1 MVDGKLRE
9 EAGSHIPVAIT
20 FDVLNGKNSL
30 REYWTPR
37 DGTYYA
43 SDIRDKFPNK
53 IEDEAMNTQ
62 KYIAAQKQECYVQAM
77 RNNGIEVSDPD
88 QQSLPAKEQAAAIS
102 FGAKE
107 KVQSIFSDANA
118 VKELSIG
125 IEELKAMPEV
135 EGSILY
141 TMEHESMINNL
152 KSLMLFISDRRLDD
166 ASVEEEI
173 RRVMEKVKPA
183 GVVAA
188 EAGQAEAAVQAQ
200 DADQAVGLAADGG
213 QEAAPEMSAEEQAIE
228 NAKIIAYGACTRAIE
243 ALG

>member
-1 MVDGKLRE
+1 MGKLE
-9 EAGSHIPVAIT
+9 EYIERAKDLAE
-20 FDVLNGKNSL
+20 D
-30 REYWTPR
+30 
-37 DGTYYA
+37 A
-43 SDIRDKFPNK
+43 SDAAKTVAGEVVDRAKNLSEEK
-53 IEDEAMNTQ
+53 SKVRELTQ
-62 KYIAAQKQECYVQAM
+62 
-77 RNNGIEVSDPD
+77 S
-88 QQSLPAKEQAAAIS
+88 AKEQAAAIS

-173 RRVMEKVKPA
+173 RGVMEKVKPA
-183 GVVAA
+183 GVAA

-200 DADQAVGLAADGG
+200 DADQAVGLVADAG

>member
-1 MVDGKLRE
+1 MGKLE
-9 EAGSHIPVAIT
+9 EYIERAKDLAE
-20 FDVLNGKNSL
+20 D
-30 REYWTPR
+30 
-37 DGTYYA
+37 A
-43 SDIRDKFPNK
+43 SDAAKTVAGEVMDRAKNLTEEK
-53 IEDEAMNTQ
+53 SKVRELTQ
-62 KYIAAQKQECYVQAM
+62 
-77 RNNGIEVSDPD
+77 S
-88 QQSLPAKEQAAAIS
+88 AKEQAAAIS

-152 KSLMLFISDRRLDD
+152 RSLMLFISDRRLDD

-173 RRVMEKVKPA
+173 RRAMEKVKPD
-183 GVVAA
+183 GVAAA
-188 EAGQAEAAVQAQ
+188 EA
-200 DADQAVGLAADGG
+200 G